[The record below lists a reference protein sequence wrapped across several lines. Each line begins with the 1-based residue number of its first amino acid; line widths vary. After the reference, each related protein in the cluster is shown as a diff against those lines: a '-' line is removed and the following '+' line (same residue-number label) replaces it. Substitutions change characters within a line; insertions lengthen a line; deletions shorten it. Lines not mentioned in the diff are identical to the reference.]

1 MTREVLCAPPRVCV
15 CGYARLPREVPACAY
30 VRAPGCAEGCVCVC
44 ACASALRACVGAR
57 GGLCN
62 GL

>member
-1 MTREVLCAPPRVCV
+1 MTQEVLYAPPRVCV

-30 VRAPGCAEGCVCVC
+30 VRAPGCAQGCV
-44 ACASALRACVGAR
+44 CASALCACMGAR